1 MELYSS
7 IRGLKGIGE
16 KTEKLFGKLGV
27 YSCLDM
33 LLYFPKSFAEY
44 PDIADPVDIT
54 VNKVF
59 AVKGKVLD
67 KPLRKKTA
75 RMDIVIA
82 QMTDGLNEFGLTFFR
97 QPYMSSV
104 LKSGDEFVFY
114 GKVYAKG
121 QKFQMDQ
128 PRVFTTEK
136 YQEMQTSLQPV
147 YPLTFG
153 LKNQTVIKGVEA
165 ALSNGVF
172 PDEIIP
178 ENIAVK
184 YDFPNE
190 KDAVFAMHFPKSKEE
205 YLRARSK
212 FTYEE
217 FLFFIL
223 GIKYQKQSLGNIKNN
238 YRITETSVM
247 EEVKNNLGYEL
258 TPSQKDALFD
268 ILRDVSAEGCMQRL
282 LQGDVGSGKTIVAF
296 LSMIAFAQN
305 GYKSALM
312 APTEVLAVQHYE
324 SLCKLVKKNGLKTEV
339 LLLTGSVKAKEKREI
354 YEKLIKDEPV
364 FVIGTQALIQEGVL
378 YNGLGLV
385 VTDEQH
391 RFGVNQRDIFSQK
404 GSHPHV
410 LVMSATPIPRT
421 LSIILYGD
429 LDVSVMEGMPRK
441 RLPIKNAVVKEKSH
455 PACYRKIL
463 EQLNMGHQAYVIC
476 PLAEESEEINAKD
489 VVSFCNQL
497 RDVFPK
503 TVRIEYLNGKLP
515 SSQKQEIMDDFAS
528 GKIKILV
535 STTVIEVGIDVAN
548 ATIIM
553 IENAERFG
561 LAQLHQLRGR
571 VGRSDKQS
579 YCILVNGSDKDEAS
593 ERLEILNGSNDGF
606 YIAEQD
612 LKLRGP
618 GEYFGYRQ
626 SGDMSFKVGDIY
638 EDQNMLK
645 NAASDAADILSK
657 DPALDLPEHQRLKA
671 RVLLYMKERAELTGI

>member
-7 IRGLKGIGE
+7 IRYLKGIGD
-16 KTEKLFGKLGV
+16 KTEKMFNKLGV

-33 LLYFPKSFAEY
+33 LLYFPRAFAEY
-44 PDIADPVDIT
+44 PDIVNPIDIT

-59 AVKGKVLD
+59 AVKGRIVGRPVL
-67 KPLRKKTA
+67 KKTA
-75 RMDIVIA
+75 RMDIVLA
-82 QMTDGLNEFGLTFFR
+82 KMTDGLNEFSLTFFR
-97 QPYMSSV
+97 QGYLAKTLNTSQ
-104 LKSGDEFVFY
+104 EFIFY

-121 QKFQMDQ
+121 QFFQMDQ
-128 PRVFTTEK
+128 PRVFTVEK
-136 YQEMQTSLQPV
+136 YREMQTSMQPV
-147 YPLTFG
+147 YPLTTG
-153 LKNQTVIKGVEA
+153 LKNQTVVKGVEA
-165 ALSNGVF
+165 ALSEGLY
-172 PDEIIP
+172 PEEIIP
-178 ENIAVK
+178 GYIMEE
-184 YDFPNE
+184 YDFPPA
-190 KDAVFAMHFPKSKEE
+190 KTAVRDMHFPISANDYLKAKSKF
-205 YLRARSK
+205 A
-212 FTYEE
+212 YEE
-217 FLFFIL
+217 FLLFVL
-223 GIKYQKQSLGNIKNN
+223 GIKYQKMSLEKTPNN
-238 YRITETSVM
+238 FCIENTDEMET
-247 EEVKNNLGYEL
+247 VKNNLGFEL

-268 ILRDVSAEGCMQRL
+268 ILSDVSGKSCMQRL

-296 LSMIAFAQN
+296 LSMIVFAQN

-324 SLCKLVKKNGLKTEV
+324 AMTKLINKNKLNYEV
-339 LLLTGSVKAKEKREI
+339 LLLTGSVKEKDKKIIR
-354 YEKLIKDEPV
+354 EKLKGDAPL
-364 FVIGTQALIQEGVL
+364 FVIGTHALIQEKVE
-378 YNGLGLV
+378 YSNLGLV
-385 VTDEQH
+385 ITDEQH
-391 RFGVNQRDIFSQK
+391 RFGVNQRDAFSNK
-404 GSHPHV
+404 GLHPHV

-429 LDVSVMEGMPRK
+429 LDISVMEGMPAK

-455 PACYRKIL
+455 PACYKKIL

-476 PLAEESEEINAKD
+476 PLAEESEDINAKD
-489 VVSFCNQL
+489 VISYCEEL
-497 RDVFPK
+497 RNIFPK
-503 TVRIEYLNGKLP
+503 TIRIEYLHGKMK
-515 SSQKQEIMDDFAS
+515 SDKKQEIMDDFS
-528 GKIKILV
+528 SNKIKILV

-626 SGDMSFKVGDIY
+626 SGDVSFKIGDIY
-638 EDQNMLK
+638 EDQMMLK
-645 NAASDAADILSK
+645 KAARDAARIIEKDPELSLPENAAIS
-657 DPALDLPEHQRLKA
+657 A
-671 RVLLYMKERAELTGI
+671 RVLSYMKERAQSTGI